1 MDYHRRMVKVL
12 LNASL
17 TVLLLLP
24 LTSYA
29 QVRRQVPA
37 PAQQDKQDDQD
48 NGRFGREANGDFGRK
63 FFEDLG
69 SLFGRLQRSEL
80 DGAFR
85 RAKAIRCSDLAG
97 QMAEWKEVA
106 FLNDDR
112 KLGDWHHDNLE
123 DVKNDMV
130 AFVFSGTCRDDQSAV
145 RVATSY
151 PVTESVQ
158 QYQQGKIKF
167 SQIAIND
174 NDPVTVTFDS
184 TSGAYTFQLPYVYT
198 ERKNGTD
205 IVYTLTPPRLNSS
218 PDAGVAIEFRCKA
231 INDADLTYRFL
242 LCRSRVV
249 NRDGRYREDT
259 PSLGSAAYYI
269 MSDGKEASSSVKLDF
284 GREADSPPPPARSEP
299 DNTPRKPSDDR
310 GRFPQP
316 LKQPENSWQPAT
328 ADARLSLIADD
339 EFRLIFNKQAWT
351 GHIDKPQM
359 IADGSLAAAPS
370 SFAAMRNKQY
380 CVWRPGLPAQVNQL
394 LEPNAADA
402 FGYTLSFRK
411 DTAVSGIFEIQG
423 DSGMVAATLEC
434 YFPQSQTPAD
444 LTIGRW
450 LSIVGKQIELNVR
463 RR

>member
-1 MDYHRRMVKVL
+1 M
-12 LNASL
+12 
-17 TVLLLLP
+17 P
-24 LTSYA
+24 LTSHA

-37 PAQQDKQDDQD
+37 PSQQD
-48 NGRFGREANGDFGRK
+48 NGDFGRQANGDFGRK
-63 FFEDLG
+63 FFEDLR

-85 RAKAIRCSDLAG
+85 RAKTIHCSDLAG

-112 KLGDWHHDNLE
+112 KLGDWHHENLN
-123 DVKNDMV
+123 DVKSDLV
-130 AFVFSGTCRDDQSAV
+130 AFVFSGTCRDDQSPL

-167 SQIAIND
+167 SQIVIND
-174 NDPVTVTFDS
+174 NDPVSVSFDS
-184 TSGAYTFQLPYVYT
+184 TSGAYTFQLPYVYS

-205 IVYTLTPPRLNSS
+205 IVYTLTPPRTTST
-218 PDAGVAIEFRCKA
+218 PEAGVAIEFRCKA

-249 NRDGRYREDT
+249 NRDGRFREDS

-269 MSDGKEASSSVKLDF
+269 LSDGKEASSSVKLDF
-284 GREADSPPPPARSEP
+284 GREAEPSASTSPEAPPRRTE
-299 DNTPRKPSDDR
+299 DR

-316 LKQPENSWQPAT
+316 AKSPQIAWQPA
-328 ADARLSLIADD
+328 APAARLSLIADD
-339 EFRLIFNKQAWT
+339 EFKLIFNKQTWM
-351 GHIDKPQM
+351 GRIDKPQM
-359 IADGSLAAAPS
+359 IADGNLSA
-370 SFAAMRNKQY
+370 FASTRADARNKQY
-380 CVWRPGLPAQVNQL
+380 CTWRPGPPAQVNQL
-394 LEPNAADA
+394 LEPNATDT
-402 FGYTLSFRK
+402 FGYSLSFRK
-411 DTAVSGIFEIQG
+411 DTVLSSTFEIQG
-423 DSGMVAATLEC
+423 DNGIAATLQC

-444 LTIGRW
+444 LTISRW
-450 LSIVGKQIELNVR
+450 LSIVGKQIELDVR